1 MKFAKKLES
10 TATELPIEWR
20 PYLLKYKPLKKCINR
35 IVAEMETK
43 GLTAQVGPDAEG
55 SGEAQRVEY
64 MFSGDTGDLHP
75 WLKIA
80 IQSDNESDSSKEL
93 LVNNTVLT
101 TKEVN
106 NTQNSEMSEMS
117 TGDEGSNDSRDR
129 QTGNYIYVELNSDVE
144 FFNMLTT
151 DMNNAM
157 TLSQQVRREQFEKD
171 VSNLEKQIAL
181 VVSPTNNDM
190 YIWRE
195 IFRLYI
201 EKNIFRESIDKSKDK
216 MQAFTH
222 EIQTTKL
229 LKKMQARRSKKALQN
244 FLALNTSL
252 IVFNQFNSVNQTAVT
267 KILKKHDK
275 RSGLHASSEFPM
287 FMQKDLFFSNGMLE
301 MIYKIINTKL
311 VSIIPQLDDYC
322 CPVCYAVAWRPIRLS
337 CEHVFCVRCL
347 IKAQRKGLSRCP
359 VCRAEKAVTNADA
372 TNLDIPLQNFMQLYF
387 KREIKEKRKDNEREQ
402 AIADCQAL
410 TGRRYTGEEACVV
423 M

>member
-1 MKFAKKLES
+1 MLIS
-10 TATELPIEWR
+10 
-20 PYLLKYKPLKKCINR
+20 LL
-35 IVAEMETK
+35 
-43 GLTAQVGPDAEG
+43 
-55 SGEAQRVEY
+55 
-64 MFSGDTGDLHP
+64 GDTGDLHP

-106 NTQNSEMSEMS
+106 NTQNSEM
-117 TGDEGSNDSRDR
+117 SNDSRDR

-181 VVSPTNNDM
+181 VVSTPPPLSLSFLFEALTNKTLILQVSPTNNDM

-201 EKNIFRESIDKSKDK
+201 EKSIFRESIDKSKDK

-229 LKKMQARRSKKALQN
+229 
-244 FLALNTSL
+244 
-252 IVFNQFNSVNQTAVT
+252 V
-267 KILKKHDK
+267 
-275 RSGLHASSEFPM
+275 GL
-287 FMQKDLFFSNGMLE
+287 L
-301 MIYKIINTKL
+301 
-311 VSIIPQLDDYC
+311 SIQ
-322 CPVCYAVAWRPIRLS
+322 S
-337 CEHVFCVRCL
+337 
-347 IKAQRKGLSRCP
+347 
-359 VCRAEKAVTNADA
+359 
-372 TNLDIPLQNFMQLYF
+372 
-387 KREIKEKRKDNEREQ
+387 
-402 AIADCQAL
+402 
-410 TGRRYTGEEACVV
+410 
-423 M
+423 

>member
-1 MKFAKKLES
+1 
-10 TATELPIEWR
+10 
-20 PYLLKYKPLKKCINR
+20 
-35 IVAEMETK
+35 METK

>member
-1 MKFAKKLES
+1 MV
-10 TATELPIEWR
+10 
-20 PYLLKYKPLKKCINR
+20 KYKVIRMLIS
-35 IVAEMETK
+35 
-43 GLTAQVGPDAEG
+43 LL
-55 SGEAQRVEY
+55 
-64 MFSGDTGDLHP
+64 GDTGDLHP

-181 VVSPTNNDM
+181 VVSTPPPLSLSFLFEALTNKTLILQVSPTNNDM

-229 LKKMQARRSKKALQN
+229 
-244 FLALNTSL
+244 
-252 IVFNQFNSVNQTAVT
+252 V
-267 KILKKHDK
+267 
-275 RSGLHASSEFPM
+275 GL
-287 FMQKDLFFSNGMLE
+287 L
-301 MIYKIINTKL
+301 
-311 VSIIPQLDDYC
+311 SIQ
-322 CPVCYAVAWRPIRLS
+322 S
-337 CEHVFCVRCL
+337 
-347 IKAQRKGLSRCP
+347 
-359 VCRAEKAVTNADA
+359 
-372 TNLDIPLQNFMQLYF
+372 
-387 KREIKEKRKDNEREQ
+387 
-402 AIADCQAL
+402 
-410 TGRRYTGEEACVV
+410 
-423 M
+423 